1 MSSIISLEEN
11 NCKSC
16 LKCVR
21 NCPTKAITFANN
33 RPEIIESE
41 CLSCGRCYL
50 YCPQNAKDVKSDLAL
65 VKAWL
70 KAKEAVVISVAPS
83 FPIVWPNYGKLK
95 QGLLELGF
103 LAVEET
109 AKGAAVVSSQYSALL
124 EQGEMQNIIETCCP
138 VIVRLVETRYPRLI
152 PQLSPVA
159 SPMIVHGRM
168 LKEKY
173 PNAKVVFLSPCIAK
187 QNEMLDPRF
196 SDAIDA
202 VISMPDMDEWLL
214 DTDLYDDSDVVEE
227 DNIARLYPVS
237 GGIIKTIEDFH
248 EYKRLSVE
256 GLERCE
262 AALKSI
268 DNGHLK
274 GFFFEMN
281 ACLGGCLG
289 GPYLYAYNENEWLAQ
304 SRIFKQ
310 AKGNKISYTA
320 SSTETKAEYEDKYV
334 APVTFSEEQIDDV
347 LQSMGKANFASQLN
361 CGACGYN
368 TCREKSIAVLQG
380 KSDPKHCLPYALENA
395 ESMSHLIIEHTPNG
409 IIVLDSARKIKEIN
423 PSAIKMLHLQNFS
436 VKGFEVE
443 AILPSGQIR
452 DVLEH
457 LDTVRYFIEE
467 YPDHHL
473 VIEHAVIPINEENA
487 SVIILM
493 DLTEKTQQEERL
505 KQLRRDT
512 VASTQRV
519 IDKQM
524 RVVQEIASL
533 LGETTA
539 ETKVV
544 LTNLNKTI
552 DGDLKK

>member
-21 NCPTKAITFANN
+21 NCPTKAISFQNG
-33 RPEIIESE
+33 RPEIIEEE

-50 YCPQNAKDVKSDLAL
+50 YCPQSAKDVKSDLAL
-65 VKAWL
+65 VQAWL
-70 KAKEAVVISVAPS
+70 KAEEEVVISVAPS

-103 LAVEET
+103 KAVEET
-109 AKGAAVVSSQYSALL
+109 AQGAAIVSSEYSRLL
-124 EQGEMQNIIETCCP
+124 EEGKMENIIETCCP
-138 VIVRLVETRYPRLI
+138 VIVRLVETRFPGLI
-152 PQLSPVA
+152 NQLSPVA

-168 LKEKY
+168 LHKAY

-187 QNEMLDPRF
+187 QNEMSDVRF
-196 SDAIDA
+196 AGAVDA
-202 VISMPDMDEWLL
+202 VLSMSEMDEWLL
-214 DTDLYDDSDVVEE
+214 DTDLYDESEIGQE

-237 GGIIKTIEDFH
+237 GGVTKTIAEFH
-248 EYKRLSVE
+248 DYKRLAVE

-262 AALKSI
+262 AALQSI
-268 DNGHLK
+268 EDGHLK
-274 GFFFEMN
+274 DFFFEMN
-281 ACLGGCLG
+281 ACHGGCLG
-289 GPYLYAYNENEWLAQ
+289 GPHLYAYKENEWLAQ

-310 AKGNKISYTA
+310 AIGNKITYSVAPVDTSA
-320 SSTETKAEYEDKYV
+320 VFEDKYV
-334 APVTFSEEQIDDV
+334 PSLTFNEEDIDQV
-347 LQSMGKANFASQLN
+347 LHLMGKANFASQLN

-368 TCREKSIAVLQG
+368 TCREKAIAVLAG

-395 ESMSHLIIEHTPNG
+395 ESISHLIIEHTPNG
-409 IIVLDSARKIKEIN
+409 IIVLDSSRKVKEIN
-423 PSAIKMLHLQNFS
+423 PSAIKMLNLQSFS
-436 VKGFEVE
+436 VKGFEIE
-443 AILPSGQIR
+443 AVLPSNQIGK
-452 DVLEH
+452 VLEK
-457 LDTVRYFIEE
+457 LEKVSYFIEE
-467 YPDHHL
+467 YPDHQK

-493 DLTEKTQQEERL
+493 DLTEKTEQEERL

-544 LTNLNKTI
+544 LTNLNKTM
-552 DGDLKK
+552 DGDLK